1 MILLSALLY
10 KIPLLLIVFILLVS
24 IFLFYLF
31 GVKIGNYK
39 KVHNPDAKAKGI
51 GPLEG
56 ALLGLLSLL
65 LSFTISMSASR
76 YDSRRTI
83 IVQEANDIGTVISL
97 ADLYND
103 SIRTA
108 FRKDLE
114 QYVTTRIA
122 YYDATTDITI
132 NQERSNATLT
142 AARIWER
149 AVALSKKQPEYSR
162 DMLMLPAICTMTD
175 VVTSRDA
182 GRLATV
188 PGLIIYLLII
198 LTILGSFIVG
208 YSKKEN
214 KNDWIILTLYALMTV
229 MTIYTILDLDQPRS
243 GLIQTGSPHEKIIE
257 LRDLFLKK

>member
-1 MILLSALLY
+1 MLLLSALLY
-10 KIPLLLIVFILLVS
+10 TIPLLLIVFILLVS

-31 GVKIGNYK
+31 GVKIGDYK
-39 KVHNPDAKAKGI
+39 KLHNPDAKAKGI

-65 LSFTISMSASR
+65 LSFTLSMSASR

-108 FRKDLE
+108 FRKDMQ

-122 YYDATTDITI
+122 YYDATTDFAI
-132 NQERSNATLT
+132 NQELSNAALT
-142 AARIWER
+142 AARIWTK
-149 AVALSKKQPEYSR
+149 AVMVSKKQPEYSR
-162 DMLMLPAICTMTD
+162 DMLMLPAISTMTD
-175 VVTSRDA
+175 VVTRRDA

-188 PGLIIYLLII
+188 PGLIIYLLIS

-208 YSKKEN
+208 YSKKES

-229 MTIYTILDLDQPRS
+229 MTICTILDLDQPRS
-243 GLIQTGSPHEKIIE
+243 GLIQTSSPHEKIIE

>member
-10 KIPLLLIVFILLVS
+10 KIPLLLIVIILLVS
-24 IFLFYLF
+24 IFLFYLL
-31 GVKIGNYK
+31 GVKIGNDK
-39 KVHNPDAKAKGI
+39 KRHNPDAKAKGI

-65 LSFTISMSASR
+65 LSFTLSMSASR

-83 IVQEANDIGTVISL
+83 IVQEANDISTVISL
-97 ADLYND
+97 ADLYSD

-108 FRKDLE
+108 FRKDLK
-114 QYVTTRIA
+114 QYVTARIA
-122 YYDATTDITI
+122 YYDATTGITI
-132 NQERSNATLT
+132 NQELSNASITS
-142 AARIWER
+142 ARIWER
-149 AVALSKKQPEYSR
+149 AAALSKKQPEYSR
-162 DMLMLPAICTMTD
+162 DMLMLPAISTMTD
-175 VVTSRDA
+175 IVTSRDA

-208 YSKKEN
+208 YSKKES
-214 KNDWIILTLYALMTV
+214 KNDWIILTMYALMTG

-243 GLIQTGSPHEKIIE
+243 GLIQTNSPHEKIIE
-257 LRDLFLKK
+257 LRELFLKK

>member
-24 IFLFYLF
+24 IFLFYLL

-65 LSFTISMSASR
+65 LSFTLSMSASR

-97 ADLYND
+97 VDLYND

-108 FRKDLE
+108 FRKDLQ

-132 NQERSNATLT
+132 NQERSNAALT

-149 AVALSKKQPEYSR
+149 AVDRKS
-162 DMLMLPAICTMTD
+162 
-175 VVTSRDA
+175 VV
-182 GRLATV
+182 
-188 PGLIIYLLII
+188 
-198 LTILGSFIVG
+198 
-208 YSKKEN
+208 
-214 KNDWIILTLYALMTV
+214 
-229 MTIYTILDLDQPRS
+229 
-243 GLIQTGSPHEKIIE
+243 
-257 LRDLFLKK
+257 